1 MFTHGR
7 LFIAG
12 AALLIAAHLVA
23 ADTVNVVPPV
33 KVAVLEF
40 STLDVKGNAFL
51 ERPDIKID
59 VPAMKS
65 LNTADRLS
73 INSVM
78 QGFVGAID
86 AWDNHTTHEAEVKW
100 TIKQRNE
107 EWARWKTVYDRLLNG
122 PTRPV
127 IAGADYLG
135 AYLGAYPEIFSCVDN
150 TAVSAALKKLPEAPG
165 YPTDAMRK
173 LGEASGVDYLV
184 YGIVTDL
191 NSREKSFKGY
201 GVETKTR
208 IWSLDVIV
216 KLVDLKAQRGVYGN
230 VYTATATEQSPYS
243 PDGIDGNIFQS
254 LMRDALK
261 KAAQDIRNQVA
272 ASVAAPVSEPAATPA
287 AAPVA
292 EPAATP
298 AAAPV
303 SEPAATPV
311 AAPVSEPAATP
322 VAESAAAP
330 VAAPVSE
337 PAATPVAAPIAEP
350 AAAPVVV
357 RPVIAVAEVEAK
369 GGVKAEE
376 VEGLS
381 SLIEVGIDTLSY
393 KLVTR
398 SALAPMLTEIGLG
411 SGSPLLVDGRP
422 RAELGGVLGIG
433 ELLVPSVTRIGNRI
447 VLTMTLVDAT
457 TGEVKKQ
464 SGRLTAANLDG
475 IVVQLDNELRKMGI
489 GRSADGNFAVVV
501 AAPTAAVGLP
511 VQLMLPDFFAGDF
524 VAQMQQVLLDGGI
537 DVLERADRAAVLR
550 EMGIADAATA
560 APDQFSSVNQEKVAG
575 YLVRTSISRF
585 ELLVEAPKKLV
596 SGVTAA
602 RKIRTVEGQVK
613 VIRVRDGKL
622 VATMPFAKSQVE
634 TSIPI
639 EQRRDWTE
647 RDFDNYL
654 LHAALADISPSVA
667 KAIAAEKDNGGK

>member
-287 AAPVA
+287 AAPV
-292 EPAATP
+292 
-298 AAAPV
+298 

-322 VAESAAAP
+322 VAESAAA
-330 VAAPVSE
+330 
-337 PAATPVAAPIAEP
+337 PVAAPIAEP

-398 SALAPMLTEIGLG
+398 AALAPMLTEIGLG

-489 GRSADGNFAVVV
+489 GRSVDGNFAVVV

-602 RKIRTVEGQVK
+602 RKIRTVEGQIK